1 VGFAAQSAVPQILA
15 LDSHRG
21 ERLDAHDRGVPHS
34 STRGAAMIWAAT
46 TGKNKQRIAP
56 RSDAGNAEMFAVLY
70 GEKVRFDHKQQQW
83 LIWQK
88 TRSRWVADKQN
99 KIRVLA
105 KQAARRRAKKALGI
119 ASEDERKREV
129 LWAFQS
135 EARYRIDAALELAKS
150 ETPITDD
157 GEGWDADPWLVG
169 VANGILDLRS
179 GNLRAATHQDRITR
193 FSPVAFDSTATCP
206 RFQQFLNEIF
216 GNDLELILYVQKAV
230 GYSLTG
236 STREQCLF
244 ASYGQGSNGKSTF
257 LEIILYLAGDYGL
270 DLPFSVLEAKR
281 YGSTPGEGVNLPGAR
296 FAKVV
301 EVREGRRLDEARVKS
316 WTGSDTITVRPL
328 YHNSFSFQPTHKL
341 WLAFNHKP
349 LIEDD
354 SISMWRRIRLI
365 PFLQTFES
373 AVADKGLLEKLKSEA
388 PGILNWTI
396 EGCLAWQKEALN
408 TPQAVEQATSEYEAE
423 SDPLAPFFDDR
434 CDMNITFQ
442 VAKKELW
449 NVYQD
454 WCRDNRE
461 RSVSRKVFADKMK
474 SRGFGEGS
482 TGSVRYW
489 TGLRLRPA
497 DATDATGPC
506 FRNFP
511 IELAHIGKS

>member
-1 VGFAAQSAVPQILA
+1 MTEKNI
-15 LDSHRG
+15 HR
-21 ERLDAHDRGVPHS
+21 V
-34 STRGAAMIWAAT
+34 T
-46 TGKNKQRIAP
+46 P
-56 RSDAGNAEMFAVLY
+56 RSDAGNAEMFALRCGKSVL
-70 GEKVRFDHKQQQW
+70 FDHKQRRW
-83 LIWQK
+83 LIWSGEP
-88 TRSRWVADKQN
+88 SRWMEDRQGAVR
-99 KIRVLA
+99 ILA
-105 KQAARRRAKKALGI
+105 KRTARDRAKTALDT
-119 ASEDERKREV
+119 ANEDERKREV
-129 LWAFQS
+129 SWAFQS
-135 EARYRIDAALELAKS
+135 EGRYRIEAALELAKS

-157 GEGWDADPWLVG
+157 GEGWDADPWLLG
-169 VANGILDLRS
+169 VANGIVDLRS
-179 GNLRAATHQDRITR
+179 GNLRAATQQDRITK
-193 FSPVAFDSTATCP
+193 FSPVAFDAAATYP
-206 RFQQFLNEIF
+206 RFNRFLNEIF
-216 GNDLELILYVQKAV
+216 GNDLQLILYVQRAV

-236 STREQCLF
+236 STQEQCLF

-281 YGSTPGEGVNLPGAR
+281 FGSTPGEGVNLPGAR

-354 SISMWRRIRLI
+354 SVSMWRSIRLI
-365 PFLQTFES
+365 PFLQTFDS
-373 AVADKGLLEKLKSEA
+373 AAADKGLLEKLKGEA
-388 PGILNWTI
+388 PGILNWAI
-396 EGCLAWQKEALN
+396 EGCLAWQNEGLKA
-408 TPQAVEQATSEYEAE
+408 PRAVELATKEYEAE

-434 CDMNITFQ
+434 CEMNSTFQ
-442 VAKKELW
+442 VAKRELW
-449 NVYQD
+449 NAYND
-454 WCRDNRE
+454 WCRGNRE
-461 RSVSRKVFADKMK
+461 RPISRKVFADKMK

-497 DATDATGPC
+497 DATDTTDPC

-511 IELAHIGKS
+511 IEFASIRKS